1 VVPAAGAG
9 AGAGAAGAGA
19 GAGAGAAKSDAE
31 WLRGERHVFE
41 PADIQALMQDPGL
54 LESAAAMQR
63 CAADRGISIPHE
75 SAQELVKRWLMQEK
89 AAQVLKAA
97 RTACCRASGQLGLRL
112 RQRCL
117 ARRRRSR

>member
-1 VVPAAGAG
+1 MPLSDEAVVQQGRVYALSAFRKRAEGARAGAAAAAAVVPGAG
-9 AGAGAAGAGA
+9 AGAGAAGAGS

-63 CAADRGISIPHE
+63 CAAGRGISIPHE
-75 SAQELVKRWLMQEK
+75 SAQELVKR
-89 AAQVLKAA
+89 
-97 RTACCRASGQLGLRL
+97 
-112 RQRCL
+112 
-117 ARRRRSR
+117 